1 MMKILGV
8 LALAAT
14 FSAVPTTAMAIPI
27 TGSIGFTGTIQDV
40 VNWQTV
46 QSIMFVSAETECP
59 GVTCTG
65 TYAAVADAVPVTF
78 ASPFNFGAGPFPINN
93 LWSFGTFAFD
103 LASVTSIVRSGTTES
118 GGIVIT
124 GNGTLRAAGLDNT
137 PGVFSFS
144 ANSTLTEFRFGATN
158 EAIPQVPDG
167 GSTLGLLGLGL
178 LGLSSLRRKF
188 GI

>member
-1 MMKILGV
+1 
-8 LALAAT
+8 
-14 FSAVPTTAMAIPI
+14 
-27 TGSIGFTGTIQDV
+27 
-40 VNWQTV
+40 
-46 QSIMFVSAETECP
+46 
-59 GVTCTG
+59 
-65 TYAAVADAVPVTF
+65 VAF
-78 ASPFNFGAGPFPINN
+78 ASPFNFTAPPVNN
-93 LWSFGTFAFD
+93 LWSFGPGGFAFD
-103 LASVTSIVRSGTTES
+103 LLAVTSIVRSGTTES

-124 GNGTLRAAGLDNT
+124 GTGTLRATGFDNT
-137 PGVFSFS
+137 AGVFSFS